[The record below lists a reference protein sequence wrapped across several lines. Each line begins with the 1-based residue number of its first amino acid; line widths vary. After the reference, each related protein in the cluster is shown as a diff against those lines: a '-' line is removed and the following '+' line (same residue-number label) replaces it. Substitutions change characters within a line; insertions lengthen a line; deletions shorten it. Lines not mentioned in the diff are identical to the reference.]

1 MCKQLSEEESLA
13 FGSKDKSLNM
23 FRKEMMSKIQK
34 TFEGEIKV
42 FTGKQDKKEEE
53 LSPEEKAEFAQTIK
67 RRTMNNFRFIG
78 ELYNSKFL
86 NRVIIYDCFFS
97 QLYIFN
103 QQYYQ
108 QEVERVENKWQQ
120 QLEGLLLILEII
132 GKKLEHELDNKILA
146 SKDRHQDQKVV
157 KHMYNVLEHFYN
169 NSDKNTY
176 AAL

>member
-1 MCKQLSEEESLA
+1 
-13 FGSKDKSLNM
+13 M

-103 QQYYQ
+103 Q
-108 QEVERVENKWQQ
+108 
-120 QLEGLLLILEII
+120 
-132 GKKLEHELDNKILA
+132 
-146 SKDRHQDQKVV
+146 
-157 KHMYNVLEHFYN
+157 
-169 NSDKNTY
+169 
-176 AAL
+176 